1 MSEET
6 NKTNYTEN
14 ERTMQNGIENAFSD
28 LISEYFQES
37 NNNHTTSNIQAGP
50 VLDWDSVSNGQLYTN
65 LTQNLVNEQTNEYG
79 DDSSYWD
86 TPICDSTVVG
96 TDYGTQYNEAETQ
109 DVNDVN
115 SETIAQNVYGVIT
128 VNGNLLNGINSEG
141 IIENAENKKNA
152 VNIVNVVNNSNTV
165 QKENLGTEFKLTQ
178 ANLPAKIGFWTK
190 VRNFFI
196 ADSKISYSV
205 EQAENQNVGLWN
217 KVQNF
222 FSFGKNK

>member
-6 NKTNYTEN
+6 NEKNETNYTEN
-14 ERTMQNGIENAFSD
+14 EGTIQNRIENAFSD
-28 LISEYFQES
+28 LISEYFQED
-37 NNNHTTSNIQAGP
+37 NNDYNTGNIQTGT

-65 LTQNLVNEQTNEYG
+65 LVQDSVNGQTNGY
-79 DDSSYWD
+79 DNDSSYWD
-86 TPICDSTVVG
+86 TPICNSTVIETG
-96 TDYGTQYNEAETQ
+96 YGTQYNKTETQ
-109 DVNDVN
+109 VANDTN

-141 IIENAENKKNA
+141 IIENTENEVINTI
-152 VNIVNVVNNSNTV
+152 NTINSNTM

-196 ADSKISYSV
+196 SDSKISYSV
-205 EQAENQNVGLWN
+205 EQAENQNTGLWN

-222 FSFGKNK
+222 FAFGKNK